1 MLRYRFRGI
10 QVGFKSERKATQE
23 AGERKGSTGEKAK
36 RWVEKLSLWL
46 QLTKKEIIVELFFK
60 YKNRI

>member
-23 AGERKGSTGEKAK
+23 AGAAGENPGAGPEASADDNVQDVNFEEVK
-36 RWVEKLSLWL
+36 EDE
-46 QLTKKEIIVELFFK
+46 TK
-60 YKNRI
+60 